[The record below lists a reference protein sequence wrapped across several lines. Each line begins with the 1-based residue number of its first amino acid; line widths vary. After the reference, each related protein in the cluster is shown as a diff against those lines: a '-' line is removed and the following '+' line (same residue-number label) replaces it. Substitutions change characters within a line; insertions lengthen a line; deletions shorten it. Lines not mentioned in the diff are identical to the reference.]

1 MPRYK
6 KKVKQI
12 DNISMK
18 IHLNKDFASRTDGVK
33 VYMEALEEID
43 MIAAESQKVLRQW
56 WKTQTSKPFILVVEK
71 GNKKKSTDKYSLIV
85 DLTQLNMDEQTIE
98 TFKRGAEAELIKYF
112 DRKSE
117 ELRHETDTIFDGK

>member
-12 DNISMK
+12 DNISIK
-18 IHLNKDFASRTDGVK
+18 VYLNKDFATRTDSAK
-33 VYMEALEEID
+33 AYMEALEEID
-43 MIAAESQKVLRQW
+43 IIAAESQKVLRQW
-56 WKTQTSKPFILVVEK
+56 WKTQTGGKPPFILVVEK

-98 TFKRGAEAELIKYF
+98 TFKTGAEAELIKYF
-112 DRKSE
+112 EKLKE
-117 ELRHETDTIFDGK
+117 I